1 MNGQVIELI
10 KAALVPFVLI
20 SGEGLIALTM
30 QNRYGRVIDRVRE
43 LHHRLTMGEGINKE
57 EVRILYKRGLLLRN
71 SMVFLFSS
79 IMFCLLT
86 SIVTYWTGGSTISF
100 LLFLFSLLLFF
111 LGILLAVIDLM
122 VSYKALEIRIKS
134 SLKS

>member
-20 SGEGLIALTM
+20 SGEGLVALTM

-43 LHHRLTMGEGINKE
+43 LHYRLIKGEEISKE
-57 EVRILYKRGLLLRN
+57 ELSLLFRRGLLLRN
-71 SMVFLFSS
+71 SMISLFSS

-86 SIVTYWTGGSTISF
+86 SIITYWTGGGTASFIFF
-100 LLFLFSLLLFF
+100 LLSLLLFF
-111 LGILLAVIDLM
+111 TGILLAVFDLM

>member
-20 SGEGLIALTM
+20 SGEGLVALTM

-43 LHHRLTMGEGINKE
+43 LHYRLIQGE
-57 EVRILYKRGLLLRN
+57 EVNREELRVLYRRGLLLRN

-86 SIVTYWTGGSTISF
+86 SIVTYWTGGGTASF
-100 LLFLFSLLLFF
+100 LLFLLSLLLFF
-111 LGILLAVIDLM
+111 LGILLAVFDLM
-122 VSYKALEIRIKS
+122 VSYRALEIRIKS

>member
-1 MNGQVIELI
+1 MNGQIIELI

-20 SGEGLIALTM
+20 SGEGLVALTM

-43 LHHRLTMGEGINKE
+43 LHHRLIQGEEINKE
-57 EVRILYKRGLLLRN
+57 ELRVLYRRGLLLRN

-86 SIVTYWTGGSTISF
+86 SIVTYWTGGGTISF
-100 LLFLFSLLLFF
+100 LFFLISLLLFF
-111 LGILLAVIDLM
+111 LGILVAIIDLM
-122 VSYKALEIRIKS
+122 VSYRALEIRIKS